1 MYEKHE
7 IINNFCVTVERE
19 RVLLKY
25 SQAEM
30 ARALDMSLSSYK
42 KIICGECIK
51 IGIYTAYRLECLT
64 GKFMDELCL
73 FNSPFAD
80 SMPLLRQLT
89 QQQLRFINCVME
101 FEIAFTKSHTTELS
115 PDDFVTMFIPTG
127 NMHDGMFYD
136 SCNFMKVNIAS
147 YRHRYG
153 KMIDYALMI
162 TSSHLQPVYQENDI
176 LLICRGPIRDGD
188 TGIFVDNNTGRVY
201 LRKYFQ
207 TVPNRIEPLVGYG
220 QTLFINNNSN
230 EDTVRWS
237 KFGFV
242 IAKIR

>member
-1 MYEKHE
+1 MYEKH
-7 IINNFCVTVERE
+7 IIIDNFCFTVERE

-25 SQAEM
+25 SQSEM

-42 KIICGECIK
+42 KIACGESIK
-51 IGIYTAYRLECLT
+51 IGIYTVYLLECLT

-73 FNSPFAD
+73 LHSPTME
-80 SMPLLRQLT
+80 SMPLFRCLTKRQVH
-89 QQQLRFINCVME
+89 FVNGIME
-101 FEIAFTKSHTTELS
+101 FEIAFTKTLTTNLAPEE
-115 PDDFVTMFIPTG
+115 FVTMFVPTG

-136 SCNFMKVNIAS
+136 SCNLMKVNIAS

-162 TSSHLQPVYQENDI
+162 TSSHLQPIYQENDI

-201 LRKYFQ
+201 LRKYLQ
-207 TVPNRIEPLVGYG
+207 TVPNRMEPLVGYG
-220 QTLFINNNSN
+220 QTLFINNNK
-230 EDTVRWS
+230 EDSVRWS
-237 KFGFV
+237 KVGFV

>member
-7 IINNFCVTVERE
+7 IIDNFCITVERE

-42 KIICGECIK
+42 KIICGESIK
-51 IGIYTAYRLECLT
+51 IGIYTVYLLECLT
-64 GKFMDELCL
+64 GKFMHELCQL
-73 FNSPFAD
+73 NFPFSE
-80 SMPLLRQLT
+80 SMPLLRKLSK
-89 QQQLRFINCVME
+89 QQLRFVNGIME
-101 FEIAFTKSHTTELS
+101 FEIAFTRSLKSDLS
-115 PDDFVTMFIPTG
+115 PDDFVTMFVPTG

-136 SCNFMKVNIAS
+136 SCDLMKVNVAS

-153 KMIDYALMI
+153 KMIDCALMI

-207 TVPNRIEPLVGYG
+207 SVPNRMEPLVGYG
-220 QTLFINNNSN
+220 QTLFINNNSK
-230 EDTVRWS
+230 EDSVRWS
-237 KFGFV
+237 KIGFV
-242 IAKIR
+242 IAKMH